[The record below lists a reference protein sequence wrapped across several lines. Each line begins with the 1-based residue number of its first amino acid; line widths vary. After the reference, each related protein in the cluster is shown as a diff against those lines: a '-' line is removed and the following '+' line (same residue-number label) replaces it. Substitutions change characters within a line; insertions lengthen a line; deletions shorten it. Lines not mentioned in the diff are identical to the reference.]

1 MKVAIVSDTHFR
13 IKNFI
18 DSVKKIKDLEL
29 IIHLGDMVDDANAIR
44 DELNLPMFVVRGNN
58 DYNAENT
65 PWKQLIRL
73 ENHKI
78 IITHGHK
85 ERVNFGYSNLLYTAK
100 DADAEMI
107 LFGHTH
113 VYFNKLVDGVRILN
127 PGSAG
132 FDRGGDYESY
142 VLMDINKENI
152 SLERIRL

>member
-18 DSVKKIKDLEL
+18 DSAKKIKDLEL

-44 DELNLPMFVVRGNN
+44 AELNLPMFVVRGNN